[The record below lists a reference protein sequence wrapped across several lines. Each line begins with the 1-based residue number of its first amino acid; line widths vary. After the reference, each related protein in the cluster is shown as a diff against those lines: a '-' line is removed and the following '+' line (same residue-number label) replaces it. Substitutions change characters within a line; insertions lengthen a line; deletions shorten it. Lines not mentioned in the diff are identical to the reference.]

1 MKAILLLFPLALTAC
16 SSTKVVEYRPP
27 ETEIIMDKQ
36 VYPMTRN
43 EVITA
48 INECEAN
55 RTRAVIINGRRKI
68 NGHITEVV
76 VDVTCAPQNH
86 VLRAYYDKVYE
97 RN

>member
-1 MKAILLLFPLALTAC
+1 MKAILLLIPFALAAC
-16 SSTKVVEYRPP
+16 TSTKVAEYRPP
-27 ETEIIMDKQ
+27 ETELIIDKQ
-36 VYPMTRN
+36 VHPMTRN

-55 RTRAVIINGRRKI
+55 RTRAVIINGRRKV
-68 NGHITEVV
+68 NGFTTEIV

-86 VLRAYYDKVYE
+86 VLKAYYDKVNE

>member
-1 MKAILLLFPLALTAC
+1 MKAILLLSLLALTAC
-16 SSTKVVEYRPP
+16 SSTKVAEYRPP

-68 NGHITEVV
+68 NGHTTEVV